1 MTKSWRWIAVLVV
14 VCVLIATGAWA
25 QEEEAAEEAEPAFTI
40 GADLALNSRYMFW
53 GLTLSNK
60 PVWQPDMYVSW
71 NGFTAGVWGNF
82 EIDDQSSASDRTT
95 GGDRTGNT
103 EIDYWLEYAGGLG
116 SADAKIGV
124 VRWTFHEDNTGTLA
138 PFATQESFPGLDNG
152 PDIDST
158 EIYAAVTFSEA
169 PLSPNLT
176 LYYDIDLYRGLF
188 GWVAFSQGFDIKGK
202 TLTLGA
208 LGGFTNGQDNIGDKD
223 IPLFADEGVTHVDLS
238 ASLAFTAGAFTITP
252 NAHLQFN
259 YDDATRIT
267 SGTETDN
274 DVVFTFGATI
284 AWSQGIGSK

>member
-1 MTKSWRWIAVLVV
+1 MTKSWRWVAVLVMA
-14 VCVLIATGAWA
+14 VLALATGARA
-25 QEEEAAEEAEPAFTI
+25 QEEAAEEPEPAFTI

-60 PVWQPDMYVSW
+60 PVWQPDLWVSW
-71 NGFTAGVWGNF
+71 SGFTLGVWGNF
-82 EIDDQSSASDRTT
+82 EIDDQSDASDFTT

-103 EIDYWLEYAGGLG
+103 EIDYWLEYAHQFG
-116 SADAKIGV
+116 AAATKFGV
-124 VRWTFHEDNTGTLA
+124 VRWTYNEDNTGTLA
-138 PFATQESFPGLDNG
+138 PYATQENFPGLDNG

-188 GWVAFSQGFDIKGK
+188 GWVSFSHGFDIKGK

-208 LGGFTNGQDNIGDKD
+208 LGGFTVGQDNFGDED
-223 IPLFADEGVTHVDLS
+223 IPLFADEGVTHADLS
-238 ASLAFTAGAFTITP
+238 VSMAFPAGAFTITP

-259 YDDATRIT
+259 FDDATRIT
-267 SGTETDN
+267 SGTETDD